1 VTATATDASADL
13 SGDSAN
19 VTLNLPAGV
28 ELVSGDATQQLGSLS
43 TSGQAGDSATT
54 SWVVRATSDGNYTLS
69 AATDAQHCSEHF
81 TSQASTAF
89 AATTPQPPPTG
100 GGQPQPGPTPQP
112 SPIPMPAPVGKLAPH
127 LRVSAPRWRGSR
139 LRVTGSLASRAAGH
153 VLVTYTAKRHGR
165 TVRVRLRAPLHHG
178 RFTALV
184 RVQRSLR
191 HLRATVTV
199 SYGGSSQY
207 KAQRVTRRSPRRA

>member
-1 VTATATDASADL
+1 V
-13 SGDSAN
+13 
-19 VTLNLPAGV
+19 
-28 ELVSGDATQQLGSLS
+28 
-43 TSGQAGDSATT
+43 
-54 SWVVRATSDGNYTLS
+54 
-69 AATDAQHCSEHF
+69 
-81 TSQASTAF
+81 
-89 AATTPQPPPTG
+89 PPT
-100 GGQPQPGPTPQP
+100 P
-112 SPIPMPAPVGKLAPH
+112 SKLAPH

-153 VLVTYTAKRHGR
+153 VLVTYTAKRHGK